1 MCWIAV
7 IIREGRGGEKEDT
20 LHFSQPKGQVTTT
33 SSKSVGSFEVVV
45 MAIEGRRPLSES
57 DLMKVTFVEVLS
69 SALASAPLAMRLR
82 IDLYV
87 LAKKRF
93 SEKRESHYVQQH
105 FFGNVTRGP
114 TNRLRCTLQARKIS
128 SSASQ

>member
-1 MCWIAV
+1 MCSIAV
-7 IIREGRGGEKEDT
+7 VIREGRGGEKEDL
-20 LHFSQPKGQVTTT
+20 LHFSQPRGQVTTT
-33 SSKSVGSFEVVV
+33 SSKPVRSFEAAV
-45 MAIEGRRPLSES
+45 MVTEGRRPLSAS

-93 SEKRESHYVQQH
+93 SEK
-105 FFGNVTRGP
+105 
-114 TNRLRCTLQARKIS
+114 K
-128 SSASQ
+128 